1 MSDTEPHFT
10 DALRTLLQG
19 ELAALKLQAERLADD
34 YWTWRIH
41 EDKQRPA
48 KERSHLGLRVRDT
61 ASGSFSAEWYAF
73 EWKATK
79 DGNKQRF
86 RGMRKGTGAS
96 YPDRV
101 LVAEGRAWEWER
113 VRVIEAA
120 LADLR
125 RRAKIIGKLRFQS
138 ARYAP
143 PGPESAAGRAPAD
156 GPGARASEGT

>member
-1 MSDTEPHFT
+1 MSDTDPSFT
-10 DALRTLLQG
+10 SVLQTLIQAELTDLRT
-19 ELAALKLQAERLADD
+19 QAERLADD

-41 EDKQRPA
+41 EDKRRPA
-48 KERSHLGLRVRDT
+48 RERSHLGLRVRAT

-86 RGMRKGTGAS
+86 RGMKKGTGET

-101 LVAEGRAWEWER
+101 LVAQARAWEWER
-113 VRVIEAA
+113 VRLTEAA

-125 RRAKIIGKLRFQS
+125 RRAKILGKLRFQVG
-138 ARYAP
+138 RYAP
-143 PGPESAAGRAPAD
+143 QGPESAAGRAPAD
-156 GPGARASEGT
+156 GPGARVSGT